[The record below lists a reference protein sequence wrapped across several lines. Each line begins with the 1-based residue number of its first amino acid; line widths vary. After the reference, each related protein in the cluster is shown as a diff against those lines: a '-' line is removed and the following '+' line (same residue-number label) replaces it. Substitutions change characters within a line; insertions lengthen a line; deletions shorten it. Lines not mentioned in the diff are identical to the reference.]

1 MPMTNQISR
10 DELRSAI
17 ADKLCAHFGV
27 TAETATDEQ
36 VFQAAA
42 IVIREILSRL
52 HTFDSRT
59 APEREVHYL
68 SMEFLMGRSLMKDA
82 FYLGIGDALTGAL
95 EDLGRIDGVVHGVIL
110 MLLPIQVVQQA
121 DDAPKLLVLG
131 VELARKVAH
140 GALDRFAMGDVE
152 RVLVVL
158 VEQFER
164 TVAGDSGG
172 ERLGHGNTSR

>member
-1 MPMTNQISR
+1 MTNQISR

-27 TAETATDEQ
+27 TAGDATDEQ

-82 FYLGIGDALTGAL
+82 FNLGIGDALTGAL
-95 EDLGRIDGVVHGVIL
+95 EDLGRSA
-110 MLLPIQVVQQA
+110 A
-121 DDAPKLLVLG
+121 DI
-131 VELARKVAH
+131 
-140 GALDRFAMGDVE
+140 
-152 RVLVVL
+152 
-158 VEQFER
+158 FE
-164 TVAGDSGG
+164 T
-172 ERLGHGNTSR
+172 